1 MKVTKL
7 LILFLIIISQ
17 NCFSQQTKID
27 SLKTVLKTS
36 IEKNE
41 KLEIYLNL
49 IINHNDQIPEATYL
63 NYLKNSLSLA
73 KELNNYRYES
83 IVYGYFAA
91 RHRYKRSKDSA
102 LFYVKKA
109 KENSLLKKD
118 YLQYLDDVNLE
129 GIIYSEFNELDKSI
143 QTCLK
148 ALELIEKEKIDN
160 ENVGRIYVRIGSNY
174 FSSNQ
179 YNKALSYYIKAI
191 DEAEKYGK
199 VSVKLEALR
208 GIILINYDNSNYKKA
223 KKYGFEGLDVAIK
236 NNNRYEEASIQ
247 RILAVVYLKEKKLDS
262 ALYLQKKAI
271 QYFENI
277 DNAYMV
283 FDLNIKISHNLNQ
296 QKRFKEGNSY
306 AKKAL
311 EIASYAN
318 DTILMISSKIAIA
331 ESNLGLKQFDYSINL
346 LEQSSALSKKIKD
359 LPFHI
364 KTNLRDKLY
373 NAYFKKGDYKKAVVI
388 LNKIKKSNDSL
399 FEERL
404 KNNILSIET
413 KYQTEKKELENL
425 TLRNQKSEQEKLIA
439 QQNKRNW
446 QLGIG
451 LALAITGMGI
461 FFYYFRRNKKQ
472 KQKIEALQKELH
484 HRLKNNLA
492 FIDVFIGLAKDK
504 FKDADYQEKLTELQN
519 RIKSMFEVHQQ
530 LFEKENITTVNA
542 SKYITKLTDNI
553 KNAYIN
559 DNITIS
565 KNIDASKELDSQT
578 SFPLGIIIN
587 EFITN
592 SYKYAFN
599 PDEKGLIKIA
609 LKDIGRDYS
618 LTLSDNGKGLPSD
631 FDVQSITSFGLDSIK
646 LLTQEYHGTFALN
659 GQNGVTLQITLPK
672 KVA

>member
-1 MKVTKL
+1 MTAPKKMVRSFINLVFLTRMFKNYSLVFFYVVVLLLSIRGNCSVDHGFLIDQKDSLKVKL
-7 LILFLIIISQ
+7 LDSCKIYSKQKKYDKAYKVAQELNDFALEIKDTALLLNSYYRMGYYAYNAKNPIKAIQHYTAGIDLKTSPKYNTHKINLFYNKTSDLNTIGDFKEAQKTAIDGLTIARQVKDTTAMIDFYNKLAISLAKNFEFNDSETAYLKALQLETNNQNKARILNNIGVLYKHQ
-17 NCFSQQTKID
+17 NKYYKAVKIYDSIQTKIKYD
-27 SLKTVLKTS
+27 S
-36 IEKNE
+36 
-41 KLEIYLNL
+41 
-49 IINHNDQIPEATYL
+49 P
-63 NYLKNSLSLA
+63 
-73 KELNNYRYES
+73 
-83 IVYGYFAA
+83 
-91 RHRYKRSKDSA
+91 
-102 LFYVKKA
+102 
-109 KENSLLKKD
+109 LL
-118 YLQYLDDVNLE
+118 
-129 GIIYSEFNELDKSI
+129 
-143 QTCLK
+143 
-148 ALELIEKEKIDN
+148 
-160 ENVGRIYVRIGSNY
+160 
-174 FSSNQ
+174 
-179 YNKALSYYIKAI
+179 
-191 DEAEKYGK
+191 
-199 VSVKLEALR
+199 
-208 GIILINYDNSNYKKA
+208 
-223 KKYGFEGLDVAIK
+223 
-236 NNNRYEEASIQ
+236 EASI
-247 RILAVVYLKEKKLDS
+247 K
-262 ALYLQKKAI
+262 
-271 QYFENI
+271 
-277 DNAYMV
+277 
-283 FDLNIKISHNLNQ
+283 
-296 QKRFKEGNSY
+296 
-306 AKKAL
+306 
-311 EIASYAN
+311 
-318 DTILMISSKIAIA
+318 
-331 ESNLGLKQFDYSINL
+331 SNLGYALTQINNKKRAIL
-346 LEQSSALSKKIKD
+346 LLNQALTTRTELEDNNGLFASYIHLYNYYKNDNYTKAALYANEALAIATQKTKSPNSEKEALSH
-359 LPFHI
+359 L
-364 KTNLRDKLY
+364 
-373 NAYFKKGDYKKAVVI
+373 V
-388 LNKIKKSNDSL
+388 SL
-399 FEERL
+399 QVAS
-404 KNNILSIET
+404 KIET
-413 KYQTEKKELENL
+413 NRFFFLTDSIARSKQKTINDYTAAKFQSKEKELENL

-461 FFYYFRRNKKQ
+461 FFYYYRRNKKQ